1 MPFFFLPACCRLAI
15 AFLLISP
22 NKNRTMKFFLTSII
36 CILIGNSLLAQKADS
51 KVATADPNKKIQIVE
66 ASCGECQFKLAG
78 KGCDLAVRI
87 DGKAYF
93 VDGTDIDSHGDAHAN
108 DGFCK
113 AVRKAEV
120 QGEVVNNR
128 FKATY
133 FKLVIDPVKKERD
146 TKQQN

>member
-1 MPFFFLPACCRLAI
+1 MK
-15 AFLLISP
+15 FLL
-22 NKNRTMKFFLTSII
+22 TSMV
-36 CILIGNSLLAQKADS
+36 CVLIGSGLLAQKTES
-51 KVATADPNKKIQIVE
+51 KVAKPDPNKKIQIVE

-78 KGCDLAVRI
+78 NGCDLAVRI

-128 FKATY
+128 FKITY
-133 FKLVIDPVKKERD
+133 FKLVVKDPAKKETD